1 MKQSIIA
8 GAAGR
13 MGRLLVSRVLSSND
27 MKLVGATEFSGSP
40 FIGKDA
46 GLVAGVDACGI
57 QISSDIKPVLR
68 NADAVIDFSTGPVIE
83 NAKLATDAGASMVIG
98 TTAISDADKKTLAV
112 LVKEGGR
119 IVMASNMSVGVNLLF
134 DLSAKV
140 AKILGDDYDVEIV
153 EMHHNKK
160 KDAPSGTAVSL
171 AEAIAKARD
180 LSYEKNAVHGRKG
193 IVGERKKTEIGI
205 HAVRGGDVV
214 GDHTVIFA
222 TEGER
227 IELVH
232 KASSRDT
239 FVKGALKAVR
249 FLSKARPGLY
259 NMQDV
264 LGLKDK

>member
-1 MKQSIIA
+1 MIKVIIA

-13 MGRLLVSRVLSSND
+13 MGRRLVSCVLGSKD
-27 MKLVGATEFSGSP
+27 MKLVGATEFAGSP

-46 GLVAGVDACGI
+46 GMIAGLELCGVEISADIRPLV
-57 QISSDIKPVLR
+57 K
-68 NADAVIDFSTGPVIE
+68 NADAVIDFSTGPVVE
-83 NAKLATDAGASMVIG
+83 NAKLAAEAGAMMVIG
-98 TTAISDADKKTLAV
+98 TTALSDTDKKTLAN
-112 LVKEGGR
+112 LAEKGGR
-119 IVMASNMSVGVNLLF
+119 MVMASNMSVGVNLLF
-134 DLSAKV
+134 DLCAKV
-140 AKILGDDYDVEIV
+140 AKILGDDYDVEII

-171 AEAIAKARD
+171 AEAVAKGRN
-180 LSYEKNAVHGRKG
+180 LSYERNSVHGRKG
-193 IVGERKKTEIGI
+193 IVGERKKSEIGI

-239 FVKGALKAVR
+239 FAKGALKAVR
-249 FLSKARPGLY
+249 FLSKSKPGLY

-264 LGLKDK
+264 LGLK

>member
-1 MKQSIIA
+1 MIKVIVS

-13 MGRLLVSRVLSSND
+13 MGRRLVSCVLNSKD
-27 MKLVGATEFSGSP
+27 MKLVGATEFAGCP

-46 GLVAGVDACGI
+46 GMLAGLDSCGI
-57 QISSDIKPVLR
+57 EISSNIKPLLK
-68 NADAVIDFSTGPVIE
+68 NADAVIDFSTGPVVE
-83 NAKLATDAGASMVIG
+83 NAKLATSAGAVMVIG
-98 TTAISDADKKTLAV
+98 TTALSADDKKILAN
-112 LVKEGGR
+112 LAEKGGR
-119 IVMASNMSVGVNLLF
+119 IVLASNMSIGVNLLF
-134 DLSAKV
+134 DLCVKV
-140 AKILGDDYDVEIV
+140 AKVLGDDYDVEIL

-160 KDAPSGTAVSL
+160 KDSPSGTAVSL
-171 AEAIAKARD
+171 AEAIAKAKG

-193 IVGERKKTEIGI
+193 IVGERTKTEIGI
-205 HAVRGGDVV
+205 HAIRGGDVV

-239 FVKGALKAVR
+239 FAKGALKAVR
-249 FLSKARPGLY
+249 FLSKAKPGLY

-264 LGLKDK
+264 LGLK

>member
-1 MKQSIIA
+1 MIKVIIS

-13 MGRLLVSRVLSSND
+13 MGRHLVSCVLNSKD
-27 MKLVGATEFSGSP
+27 MKLVGATEITACP

-46 GLVAGVDACGI
+46 GMLAGQDICGVE
-57 QISSDIKPVLR
+57 ISSDIQPLLK
-68 NADAVIDFSTGPVIE
+68 NADAVIDFSTGPVVE
-83 NAKLATDAGASMVIG
+83 NAKLATAAGAAIVIG
-98 TTAISDADKKTLAV
+98 KTALTAEDKENLAK
-112 LVKEGGR
+112 LAEKGGR
-119 IVMASNMSVGVNLLF
+119 IVQASNMSVGVNLLF
-134 DLSAKV
+134 DICAKV
-140 AKILGDDYDVEIV
+140 AKTLGDDYDVEIV

-171 AEAIAKARD
+171 AEAIAKAKG
-180 LSYEKNAVHGRKG
+180 LTYEKNAVHGRRG
-193 IVGERKKTEIGI
+193 IVGERTKSEIGM

-214 GDHTVIFA
+214 GDHSVIFA

-239 FVKGALKAVR
+239 FAKGALKAVR
-249 FLSKARPGLY
+249 FLSKAKPGLY

-264 LGLKDK
+264 LGLK